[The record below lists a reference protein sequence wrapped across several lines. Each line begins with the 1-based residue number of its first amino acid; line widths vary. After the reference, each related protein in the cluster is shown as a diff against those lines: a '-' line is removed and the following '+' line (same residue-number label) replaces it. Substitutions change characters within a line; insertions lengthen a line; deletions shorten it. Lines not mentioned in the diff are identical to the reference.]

1 MPERRTTVATGG
13 KPGTFLKSAIADH
26 ITVLKGQLGQ
36 PIPDKHPTLR
46 FQRKI
51 LMTYVEV
58 CEFLRKGRP
67 LSDEERQ
74 GLEDCVIRR
83 ERLLAKINAHEVRY
97 GEIRLWAEG
106 AAQRESG
113 NPAALIFSSWDL
125 WSMRD
130 ALAEYLSACRLVAK
144 RDDMDDDG
152 YAELGNDLPIYEF
165 VFEEVCQAGRCLQE
179 EIRNGKAPS
188 D

>member
-1 MPERRTTVATGG
+1 MTTGG
-13 KPGTFLKSAIADH
+13 KPGNFLKSAIADYV
-26 ITVLKGQLGQ
+26 TLLKGRLGQ
-36 PIPDKHPTLR
+36 AIAEMHPDLQ

-51 LMTYVEV
+51 LVTYVEV
-58 CEFLRKGRP
+58 CEFLRERRP

-74 GLEDCVIRR
+74 GIEACVASRQ
-83 ERLLAKINAHEVRY
+83 RLLAKMKAHEALY

-113 NPAALIFSSWDL
+113 NPAALIFGSWDL

-130 ALAEYLSACRLVAK
+130 ALAEYLSACRLVEK
-144 RDDMDDDG
+144 RADISEDE
-152 YAELGNDLPIYEF
+152 YAELGNDLPLYEF
-165 VFEEVCQAGRCLQE
+165 AFDEICQAWRCLQE